1 MGVTGAL
8 NEYAGVVVT
17 HTCDGA
23 RRVFDMLRAYVK
35 GVDLFF
41 LDIPK
46 KVDGPAVSYFGKQLL
61 RMARYFEERI
71 GRNVYVKEIRRAID
85 LYNEN
90 RRMLE
95 RIYSFREQSPSIVGS
110 REVERI
116 LELNAVNSKVRTAP
130 LLKRIIETVEKRD
143 EVPEKSVGRKRI
155 FVSGNLLYYKSFL
168 SEIEGA
174 GGEVVG
180 DDFCFGGRYYPGEVA
195 SGDDPLLELSKRY
208 LSRIPCG
215 RMENYRDRFD
225 HMIERVRISK
235 AKGVI
240 YLGLKFC
247 DNFLTDYPLLK
258 ARLDDAGIPSL
269 FLESE
274 YFPAGT
280 GQLRTRV
287 EAFIEM
293 I

>member
-23 RRVFDMLRAYVK
+23 RRVFDMLQAYVK

-46 KVDGPAVSYFGKQLL
+46 KVDGPAVSYFGKKLL
-61 RMARYFEERI
+61 RMVRYFEERSD
-71 GRNVYVKEIRRAID
+71 RNVYVKAIRNAID

-90 RRMLE
+90 RSMLG
-95 RIYSFREQSPSIVGS
+95 RIYSFREQYPSMIGS
-110 REVERI
+110 QEVERI
-116 LELNAVNSKVRTAP
+116 LELNEINSKERTTP

-143 EVPEKSVGRKRI
+143 EIPEKSMGRKRV

-180 DDFCFGGRYYPGEVA
+180 DDLCFRGRYYPGE
-195 SGDDPLLELSKRY
+195 
-208 LSRIPCG
+208 
-215 RMENYRDRFD
+215 
-225 HMIERVRISK
+225 
-235 AKGVI
+235 AKDT
-240 YLGLKFC
+240 LAPSQT
-247 DNFLTDYPLLK
+247 FL
-258 ARLDDAGIPSL
+258 R
-269 FLESE
+269 
-274 YFPAGT
+274 
-280 GQLRTRV
+280 
-287 EAFIEM
+287 
-293 I
+293 